1 MTLNT
6 PFWGER
12 RSQFLLILFI
22 LSSHVYAY
30 NVALEKDVRYF
41 SVCFALIFTV
51 SFCPLPVLA
60 HDLVWPG
67 EKLKTL
73 FPKAESFEQKN
84 LHVSDEQKSV
94 IEKTLGSRLPEE
106 DLKPS
111 IYFAVVKDRPE
122 TAPKKAA
129 AIIFIDA
136 YGEGGK
142 IEMGVVV
149 NGKGELVKIHLFE
162 NKEPERITQQAF
174 SKQFEG
180 KKASEAFRVGTDIT
194 APRSAEKSAQAVASG
209 ARRGMLII
217 NELFRKK

>member
-1 MTLNT
+1 MTLRHYFNK
-6 PFWGER
+6 G
-12 RSQFLLILFI
+12 RSRVRFLPACPAIVIAVLII
-22 LSSHVYAY
+22 
-30 NVALEKDVRYF
+30 
-41 SVCFALIFTV
+41 
-51 SFCPLPVLA
+51 PVLGAA

-67 EKLKTL
+67 EKLKAL
-73 FPKAESFEQKN
+73 YPDAVSFEQKN
-84 LHVSDEQKSV
+84 LYVSDAQKTG
-94 IEKTLGSRLPEE
+94 IEKALGSRLPEE

-111 IYFAVVKDRPE
+111 IYLASVKDHPE
-122 TAPKKAA
+122 TPSKKVA

-217 NELFRKK
+217 NELFRKN